1 MGKEQGLF
9 PKITLLIVRPD
20 NIDPELEKAYSI
32 IEELFEEQSLS
43 LTDMINILF
52 KHHIDYRIRVAMCE
66 ISNGKERHIRIFSS
80 SKLTVS
86 SDVITSSKPII
97 GDDTVTL
104 LDSFINCITTETKE
118 KNND

>member
-32 IEELFEEQSLS
+32 IEELFKEQCLS

-66 ISNGKERHIRIFSS
+66 IGNGKERHIRIFSS

-86 SDVITSSKPII
+86 SDVTSPKPII
-97 GDDTVTL
+97 A
-104 LDSFINCITTETKE
+104 LDSFINCITDTKE
-118 KNND
+118 KNDD

>member
-1 MGKEQGLF
+1 MSKEHGLF

-20 NIDPELEKAYSI
+20 KIDPELEKAYNI
-32 IEELFEEQSLS
+32 IEELFKEQCLS

-66 ISNGKERHIRIFSS
+66 ISNGKERDIRIFST
-80 SKLTVS
+80 SKLTISS
-86 SDVITSSKPII
+86 SDITTSKPII
-97 GDDTVTL
+97 SDDTVTL